1 MAFYVVY
8 IEEAHPTDGWQM
20 PSNVEQH
27 VLVASAHT
35 FGERDAAADTCVVK
49 LGLKI
54 PALVDDMQDSTERAY
69 TGWPDR
75 LYVIDRTGGVAFK
88 SKARPFG
95 FDPKEMAKA
104 IASVA
109 GPALKG
115 SRKAVFGRPPRLTP
129 PARRCPASENGGEET
144 RKSPRRE

>member
-20 PSNVEQH
+20 PSNLKEH
-27 VLVASAHT
+27 ILVASART
-35 FGERDAAADTCVVK
+35 FDQRDAAADTCVVK

-75 LYVIDRTGGVAFK
+75 LYVIDRNGRVAFK
-88 SKARPFG
+88 SKAGPFG
-95 FDPKEMAKA
+95 FDPKGMGTA
-104 IASVA
+104 IQSLVAS
-109 GPALKG
+109 P
-115 SRKAVFGRPPRLTP
+115 GRQ
-129 PARRCPASENGGEET
+129 
-144 RKSPRRE
+144 

>member
-35 FGERDAAADTCVVK
+35 FGDRDAAANTCVVK
-49 LGLKI
+49 LGLKV

-69 TGWPDR
+69 TAWPDR
-75 LYVIDRTGGVAFK
+75 LYVIDRTGRVAFK
-88 SKARPFG
+88 SKAGPFG
-95 FDPKEMAKA
+95 FHPEAMGAA
-104 IASVA
+104 LQSLVA
-109 GPALKG
+109 Q
-115 SRKAVFGRPPRLTP
+115 T
-129 PARRCPASENGGEET
+129 GG
-144 RKSPRRE
+144 